1 MKVDKIARLFSAQSE
16 PALATQNQGQ
26 VSTQNLAPDA
36 GAVKV
41 AGTIQLQSSSA
52 TSEESSRAEKIA
64 SLKEAVQSGSY
75 TPDSRKVA
83 LAFMQEILA

>member
-16 PALATQNQGQ
+16 PALATQNQGK
-26 VSTQNLAPDA
+26 VSAQNLAPDA

-41 AGTIQLQSSSA
+41 AGTLQLQSNSDSSD
-52 TSEESSRAEKIA
+52 ESSRAEKVA
-64 SLKEAVQSGSY
+64 RLKEAVQSGSY
-75 TPDSRKVA
+75 APDSREVA